1 MRGTD
6 KMKKTDIQGENE
18 SSEIRA
24 GSAETKKTEPGETGS
39 RKSRCRILWNLEKG
53 TIGKGCRF

>member
-1 MRGTD
+1 
-6 KMKKTDIQGENE
+6 MKKTDIQGENE